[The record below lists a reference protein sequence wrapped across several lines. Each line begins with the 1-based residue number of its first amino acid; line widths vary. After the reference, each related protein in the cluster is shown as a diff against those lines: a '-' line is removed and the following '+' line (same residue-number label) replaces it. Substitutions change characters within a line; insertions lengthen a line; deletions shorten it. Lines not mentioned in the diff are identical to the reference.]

1 MRTATGRGT
10 IRSTVTV
17 PADLTAL
24 GPADKLRLLA
34 ANDEAF
40 VHAQIAAEPAA
51 ADPSG
56 PLDER
61 TRHLLR
67 LAALVALDATE
78 TAYAHVV
85 RDAMRAGATSGETV
99 DALFAVASTVGI
111 TRVVAAS
118 ARLAAALGYTV
129 DPALER

>member
-1 MRTATGRGT
+1 MRTADRWGT
-10 IRSTVTV
+10 IRGTVTV

-34 ANDEAF
+34 GNDDAF
-40 VHAQIAAEPAA
+40 VHAQIAEEPAA
-51 ADPSG
+51 SDPAG

-85 RDAMRAGATSGETV
+85 NDAMRAGATRDEIV
-99 DALFAVASTVGI
+99 DALIAVASTVGV

-129 DPALER
+129 DPALEL

>member
-40 VHAQIAAEPAA
+40 LHAQIAAEPAA

-67 LAALVALDATE
+67 LAAFVALDATG

-85 RDAMRAGATSGETV
+85 SDAMRAGSTPDEIV
-99 DALFAVASTVGI
+99 DALIALASTVGI
-111 TRVVAAS
+111 TRIVAAS
-118 ARLAAALGYTV
+118 ARLAAALGYSLDAAV
-129 DPALER
+129 EL

>member
-1 MRTATGRGT
+1 M
-10 IRSTVTV
+10 TV
-17 PADLTAL
+17 PADLTTL

-51 ADPSG
+51 DPDG

-61 TRHLLR
+61 TRHLLQ
-67 LAALVALDATE
+67 LAALVALDATG

-85 RDAMRAGATSGETV
+85 RDAIRAGATPDEIV
-99 DALFAVASTVGI
+99 DALIAVASTVGT

-118 ARLAAALGYTV
+118 AGLAAALGYAM
-129 DPALER
+129 DAALEL

>member
-1 MRTATGRGT
+1 MRCD
-10 IRSTVTV
+10 VTV

-34 ANDEAF
+34 QNDEAF

-51 ADPSG
+51 ADPAG

-67 LAALVALDATE
+67 LVALVALDATG
-78 TAYAHVV
+78 TAYTHVV
-85 RDAMRAGATSGETV
+85 RDATRAGATPDELV
-99 DALFAVASTVGI
+99 DALIAVASTVGT

-118 ARLAAALGYTV
+118 ARLAAALGY
-129 DPALER
+129 ALDAAVEL

>member
-1 MRTATGRGT
+1 MRCD
-10 IRSTVTV
+10 VTV

-51 ADPSG
+51 ADPAG
-56 PLDER
+56 PLDDR

-67 LAALVALDATE
+67 LAALVALDASE

-85 RDAMRAGATSGETV
+85 SDAMRAGSTPDEIV
-99 DALFAVASTVGI
+99 DALIALASTVGI
-111 TRVVAAS
+111 TRVVAA
-118 ARLAAALGYTV
+118 APRLAAALGY
-129 DPALER
+129 ALDAAVEL